1 MEKRVAPRVSI
12 LGNLSGEIVVFQQ
25 MRIAGLSRTGASIET
40 GFPLHLD
47 SLHDLKLI
55 LGPTTVIVKARVV
68 HSRISD
74 IEQDVAVYRSGAESV
89 GLQER
94 TASGD
99 RRVRRRACGGPD
111 WRLADLQVLEI
122 VA

>member
-12 LGNLSGEIVVFQQ
+12 LGNLYGEIVVFQP
-25 MRIAGLSRTGASIET
+25 MRITGLSRTGASIET
-40 GFPLHLD
+40 GFPLQLD

-74 IEQDVAVYRSGAESV
+74 VDQDVVVYRSGMEFID
-89 GLQER
+89 LQER
-94 TASGD
+94 SASAIAAFVDAIAEG
-99 RRVRRRACGGPD
+99 RTGA
-111 WRLADLQVLEI
+111 
-122 VA
+122 